1 MGQCATIAALY
12 ITEAAHSS
20 QYGKPDP
27 STNGL
32 TGQLLITGC
41 QKEINGKWI
50 RMSEFLPNISLQTV
64 IMGRR

>member
-12 ITEAAHSS
+12 ITEAAHPS
-20 QYGKPDP
+20 QYGKPDR
-27 STNGL
+27 STKGL
-32 TGQLLITGC
+32 AGQLLITVC
-41 QKEINGKWI
+41 REEINGKWI